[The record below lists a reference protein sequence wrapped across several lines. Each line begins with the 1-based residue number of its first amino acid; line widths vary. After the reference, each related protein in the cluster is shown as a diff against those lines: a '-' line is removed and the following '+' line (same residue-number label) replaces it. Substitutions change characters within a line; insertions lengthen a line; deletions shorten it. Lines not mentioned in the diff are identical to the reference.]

1 MKNLIQIIMTC
12 LTLSIITLSQAGEVT
27 VIGSG
32 SGSKDML
39 TKMEVLK
46 MLNKRGISRNEIS
59 NNGMKIFLGEFTG
72 IGKKLK
78 VDNIR
83 MLLTKKKVFFI
94 EDVED
99 IRFKDHR
106 AKPTL
111 SNISSFELENV
122 KLTPKTIK
130 ALILK

>member
-32 SGSKDML
+32 SGSKDKL

-99 IRFKDHR
+99 IRFKDNR